1 MTEQVKKIKQV
12 CKCENCGNEA
22 EMVVT
27 CTLPES
33 LVGENPQKPETSPG
47 QTHPHQRVKGT
58 ATCSHCGNE
67 ADMWIDT

>member
-1 MTEQVKKIKQV
+1 MSEIVRKEV

-27 CTLPES
+27 CS
-33 LVGENPQKPETSPG
+33 LETITEDAAKTPPNQPDDTKPK
-47 QTHPHQRVKGT
+47 QRVKGS

-67 ADMWIDT
+67 ADMWLDL